1 MENDSRKKN
10 RVLNFSFFRWQLLA
24 FTYIALGERGFAT
37 DTSSLLFQNNSKV
50 MYIDH
55 EIYVSKSKFELVSM
69 QQERFDNVMVKTIS
83 KRIFIYIIIWD
94 ITVDFIGSLLLFF
107 YDFITLSASDVRIQS
122 YFWSLLSR
130 VPKKT
135 PCFVTF
141 QVISEFTFQLLTLF
155 TWKTNKIT

>member
-10 RVLNFSFFRWQLLA
+10 RVLNFSFFRSQLLA

-83 KRIFIYIIIWD
+83 KRIFIYIITWD

-155 TWKTNKIT
+155 T